1 LSMSLG
7 TFEKRRDYA
16 IYQTFF
22 EEKDTD
28 HWRTHRATADELE
41 RVKLARVLAP
51 VDPWV
56 SDADVCNLA
65 KRRADYMADWVAG
78 FPAMLTLTAI
88 NTKLKSLE
96 ARPMLEQCGKP
107 IEQQIQS
114 AVKRL
119 CCEFYWRRQL
129 RRAQVQKREAQ
140 EQAAGHVCAR
150 NMPYCHDVTEARYT
164 QRQHANRAMLEGTE
178 IENADGEVISL
189 WDAVQ
194 SSTANK
200 SIRRGE
206 LMTRIRGCEEWA
218 MAAGMVGIF
227 TTNTLP
233 SRFHASLFGGGI
245 NPNYDGSTPRDGQ
258 GWLSKT
264 WARARAK
271 IQRQKIKVFGFRVA
285 EPHHDGCPHWHM
297 LLWVSAEQVEQ
308 LAELLRECWLKDSG
322 DEYGAQQYRFKAD
335 AIDPAKGG
343 AVAYVAKYIAKNIDD
358 FGAVG
363 TEGHHDEYG
372 GQREMIEGGNKAR
385 RVTAWASAWGIRQFQ
400 AIGQPP
406 VTVWRELRRI
416 DSSMAAGA
424 SQRLQRAHAA
434 VHKAEQHRA
443 DWRAYMVEQGGA
455 MVGRGY
461 QLRLEFDTAEVEGRY
476 GLAEVK
482 TPAGVYDVARP
493 GELCTSKRKKWR
505 PKGTWTPAERHTAKV
520 GAFAEVGAL
529 YLHLD
534 PTWTRFNNCTQGPK
548 EKRPNRTNSYQI
560 LTRNVAE
567 TQAARVLAARLEAI
581 T

>member
-1 LSMSLG
+1 MSLG

-22 EEKDTD
+22 EEKDAD
-28 HWRTHRATADELE
+28 HWRTHRATADELD
-41 RVKLARVLAP
+41 RAKLARVLAP

-78 FPAMLTLTAI
+78 FPSLLTLTAI
-88 NTKLKSLE
+88 NTKLASLE

-107 IEQQIQS
+107 IEPQIQS

-258 GWLSKT
+258 GVRVSRG
-264 WARARAK
+264 RAA
-271 IQRQKIKVFGFRVA
+271 
-285 EPHHDGCPHWHM
+285 P
-297 LLWVSAEQVEQ
+297 
-308 LAELLRECWLKDSG
+308 
-322 DEYGAQQYRFKAD
+322 
-335 AIDPAKGG
+335 
-343 AVAYVAKYIAKNIDD
+343 
-358 FGAVG
+358 
-363 TEGHHDEYG
+363 
-372 GQREMIEGGNKAR
+372 
-385 RVTAWASAWGIRQFQ
+385 
-400 AIGQPP
+400 
-406 VTVWRELRRI
+406 
-416 DSSMAAGA
+416 
-424 SQRLQRAHAA
+424 
-434 VHKAEQHRA
+434 
-443 DWRAYMVEQGGA
+443 
-455 MVGRGY
+455 
-461 QLRLEFDTAEVEGRY
+461 
-476 GLAEVK
+476 
-482 TPAGVYDVARP
+482 
-493 GELCTSKRKKWR
+493 
-505 PKGTWTPAERHTAKV
+505 
-520 GAFAEVGAL
+520 
-529 YLHLD
+529 
-534 PTWTRFNNCTQGPK
+534 
-548 EKRPNRTNSYQI
+548 
-560 LTRNVAE
+560 
-567 TQAARVLAARLEAI
+567 
-581 T
+581 